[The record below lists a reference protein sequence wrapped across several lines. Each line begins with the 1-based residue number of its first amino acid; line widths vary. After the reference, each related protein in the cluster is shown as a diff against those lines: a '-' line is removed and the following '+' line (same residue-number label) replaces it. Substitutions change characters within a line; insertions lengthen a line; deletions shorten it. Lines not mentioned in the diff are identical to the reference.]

1 MCANHA
7 TLHDVIKNLESV
19 KVQQCKT
26 PELCEACNAYIEGR
40 TMNAEPVINIFEG
53 IKAMSIRDICFNESL
68 SEKLQ
73 MFNPG
78 CFKMIP
84 IIFRGYKESHNYFQ
98 ITKNLMGNLNMDTI

>member
-1 MCANHA
+1 MRGDLKDQPSNKFTEMCANHA
-7 TLHDVIKNLESV
+7 KLHDVIKHMESV

-26 PELCEACNAYIEGR
+26 TELCIACNSYIEGV

-53 IKAMSIRDICFNESL
+53 IKAKSIRDICFDESL
-68 SEKLQ
+68 PEKLQ

-84 IIFRGYKESHNYFQ
+84 IIFRGFKESSN
-98 ITKNLMGNLNMDTI
+98 